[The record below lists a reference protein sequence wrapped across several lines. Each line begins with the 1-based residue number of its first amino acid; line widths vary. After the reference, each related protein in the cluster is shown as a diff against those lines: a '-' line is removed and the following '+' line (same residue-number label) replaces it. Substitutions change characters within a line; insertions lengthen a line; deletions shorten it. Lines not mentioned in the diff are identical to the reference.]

1 MTRRD
6 DIVAALKRATQ
17 TLGGTLQSLVACHT
31 LPQAQQMSA
40 DAALLR
46 ALADALR
53 EGQERGPAQFNPWG
67 GEVSCVWIIPEPKVK
82 P

>member
-6 DIVAALKRATQ
+6 DIVAALKRA
-17 TLGGTLQSLVACHT
+17 V
-31 LPQAQQMSA
+31 QAA
-40 DAALLR
+40 YYRNDRAILR

>member
-6 DIVAALKRATQ
+6 DIVATLERA
-17 TLGGTLQSLVACHT
+17 
-31 LPQAQQMSA
+31 A
-40 DAALLR
+40 DPRIPLNATDCALLR